1 VQLSGPPRFQRKG
14 LMMPFF
20 YCFYKY
26 RTFHIKTE
34 ISGMGCFLFWT
45 EEFRILDPGLKD

>member
-1 VQLSGPPRFQRKG
+1 
-14 LMMPFF
+14 MPFF

-45 EEFRILDPGLKD
+45 EEFRILGPRLKDFGLEDWEIQGL